1 MELQRHDSIVRFQ
14 LAGTLYLK
22 NAIQILTQKD
32 GLGLKAY
39 ALTPDQW
46 KLGGHLVP
54 ILEV

>member
-1 MELQRHDSIVRFQ
+1 MELQRHDSIVGFQ